1 VASDVVEERNMT
13 ELPGNGVVPNP
24 AMLARQVNFED
35 GQAAVDAIEQA
46 LQDLEQLRELP
57 VAEHVGRFEAVHA
70 ALADALA
77 KADNFLSRTSTNRS

>member
-1 VASDVVEERNMT
+1 MT

-46 LQDLEQLRELP
+46 LTEAVCSRVREQLEIAR
-57 VAEHVGRFEAVHA
+57 
-70 ALADALA
+70 ALLH
-77 KADNFLSRTSTNRS
+77 RPRRR